1 MSGLE
6 GWSLACQE
14 QKVERLLGRRQHC
27 PETGLGRAEGVA
39 QEKEDQPSGP
49 SFSLFST
56 LNTQCLGNWNKVW
69 APSLFVG
76 A

>member
-1 MSGLE
+1 MSSLE

-14 QKVERLLGRRQHC
+14 QKVEGLWAGDQQCTETSLGQ
-27 PETGLGRAEGVA
+27 AEGVA

-49 SFSLFST
+49 SFSLLSIF
-56 LNTQCLGNWNKVW
+56 NTQCLGNWDKVW
-69 APSLFVG
+69 APSLFVR